1 MCYYAIMCAT
11 SSWRCYLPVS
21 KSTKLLDYTI
31 YYAVCPFNFYCVTV
45 LAQWHISDFLSTVFG
60 CPLSASASRSGTLLE
75 TELSAVRAAG
85 CENLRQTPP
94 TDLQQSDRFMHIRL
108 STQHT
113 SRPSSIR
120 VPPPTASPLL
130 SPSLQHRLVYLYLAE
145 LLYCD
150 TSFPLLLS

>member
-45 LAQWHISDFLSTVFG
+45 LAQWHISDFLSTVLG

-75 TELSAVRAAG
+75 TELSVVRAAG

-120 VPPPTASPLL
+120 VPPPTASP
-130 SPSLQHRLVYLYLAE
+130 PPLV
-145 LLYCD
+145 LLYSID
-150 TSFPLLLS
+150 LYIYI

>member
-45 LAQWHISDFLSTVFG
+45 LAQWHISDFLSTVLG

-113 SRPSSIR
+113 HLARALSACHHLR
-120 VPPPTASPLL
+120 PPP
-130 SPSLQHRLVYLYLAE
+130 SLV
-145 LLYCD
+145 LLYSID
-150 TSFPLLLS
+150 LYIYI